1 MKTLL
6 NIILV
11 GLMATFLPAQ
21 EKPSPPA
28 QSSPMTVAVLP
39 FDASEEALKTKAS
52 EVGILL
58 GAQLSSNADL
68 WLVEREEME
77 KLLAEQTIA
86 LSGITDAAG
95 AAQVGKI
102 IGAKVLVTGR
112 LIRNG
117 KGAILVAKIISSET
131 SRVFGETAT
140 VADVAVLDKPIGEL
154 AEKIGKLVKKQSAV
168 LTPSFITREQ
178 RIANLKESLKGKPLP
193 SIQVRVEEQDL
204 SRVVIDPAVETEF
217 GKIILELGGKVVDPK
232 EGGDSAEVSITGEA
246 ISQTGARR
254 GQLVSARARVELK
267 AIRASDSKI
276 LAVDRETSVAV
287 DISDAIA
294 GKSALQNAAL
304 VLAERVLPALVKP

>member
-1 MKTLL
+1 MKTIL
-6 NIILV
+6 NITLAS
-11 GLMATFLPAQ
+11 LMANMLPAQ
-21 EKPSPPA
+21 EKPAAPP
-28 QSSPMTVAVLP
+28 QPPPMTVAVLP
-39 FDASEEALKTKAS
+39 FDSSEESLKTKAS

-68 WLVEREEME
+68 WMVEREELD
-77 KLLAEQTIA
+77 KLLAEQTIE
-86 LSGITDAAG
+86 LSGLTDPAG
-95 AAQVGKI
+95 AAKVGKI

-140 VADVAVLDKPIGEL
+140 AADVAVMDKPVEEL
-154 AEKIGKLVKKQSAV
+154 AGKIGKLVAKQGAV
-168 LTPSFITREQ
+168 LAPPAISREQ
-178 RIANLKESLKGKPLP
+178 RIAKIKESLNGKTLP

-217 GKIILELGGKVVDPK
+217 GKIIIELGGTVVDPK
-232 EGGDSAEVSITGEA
+232 EGGDVAEVSITGEA

-267 AIRASDSKI
+267 AVRESDSKI

-304 VLAERVLPALVKP
+304 ILAERVLPALAKP